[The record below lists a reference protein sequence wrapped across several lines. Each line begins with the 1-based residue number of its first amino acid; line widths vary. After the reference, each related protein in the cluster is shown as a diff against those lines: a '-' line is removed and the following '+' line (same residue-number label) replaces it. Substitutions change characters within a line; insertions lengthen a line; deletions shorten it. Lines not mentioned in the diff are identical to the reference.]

1 MSDPPSRL
9 RSILNHLRPHPTAP
23 VNFHTLS
30 PTTFLERAASIE
42 PDAEAIFHITVNG
55 AVLRRSYA
63 EFADRAR
70 GLAYYF
76 LKHGYRRV
84 GILAPNTPAFLESI
98 YGIVAAG
105 AVIVPA
111 NYRLKPEDIAYI
123 FDFAEV
129 DCIIVDNEFVGL
141 LDAYKE
147 KHQNVPLIIDMVD
160 FLPHER
166 LYACLEAVANFACQ
180 DTDATEGQLSGPFD
194 DAVLEGLKHDV
205 TQGNQGWTGLHAQA
219 RSEDDMLAI
228 PFTSGTTSKPKGVV
242 YTHRGAYL
250 AAMANIIESGLNIGR
265 CKYLWTLPMSVP
277 QRMANPPLSASDS

>member
-1 MSDPPSRL
+1 MSDPPSRI

-42 PDAEAIFHITVNG
+42 PDAEAIFHITSNG

-105 AVIVPA
+105 AAIVPA
-111 NYRLKPEDIAYI
+111 NYRLKPDDIAYI

-141 LDAYKE
+141 LDVFKE
-147 KHQNVPLIIDMVD
+147 KHKNVPLIIDMV
-160 FLPHER
+160 
-166 LYACLEAVANFACQ
+166 
-180 DTDATEGQLSGPFD
+180 
-194 DAVLEGLKHDV
+194 GLQYDI
-205 TQGNQGWTGLHAQA
+205 TQGSQGWAGLHAQA

-228 PFTSGTTSKPKGVV
+228 PFTSGTTSRPKGVV

-265 CKYLWTLPMSVP
+265 CKYLWTLPM
-277 QRMANPPLSASDS
+277 